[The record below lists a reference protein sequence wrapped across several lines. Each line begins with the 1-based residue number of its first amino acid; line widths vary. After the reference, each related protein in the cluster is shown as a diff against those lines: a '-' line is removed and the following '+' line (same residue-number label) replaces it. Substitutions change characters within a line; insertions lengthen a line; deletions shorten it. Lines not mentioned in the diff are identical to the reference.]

1 MHILL
6 HDGETVQVNMAY
18 LTYLAEYHGP
28 LYDFKKEFVE
38 RVGINARDVWVNT
51 QKKMVMYKKGGNDIT
66 LAILRFDG
74 SVVLTDDVDAAF
86 FPDSA

>member
-1 MHILL
+1 M
-6 HDGETVQVNMAY
+6 
-18 LTYLAEYHGP
+18 
-28 LYDFKKEFVE
+28 
-38 RVGINARDVWVNT
+38 
-51 QKKMVMYKKGGNDIT
+51 QKKMVMYKKGGSDII

>member
-1 MHILL
+1 MS
-6 HDGETVQVNMAY
+6 ETSPVHLRLGDVDAGSSKMCGVNLS
-18 LTYLAEYHGP
+18 LTFRNP
-28 LYDFKKEFVE
+28 KEIF
-38 RVGINARDVWVNT
+38 GAWVNT
-51 QKKMVMYKKGGNDIT
+51 QKKMVMYKKGGNDII